1 MTTGPDSYIL
11 VCVATHKSSPVDP
24 LTSSVAEAIRR
35 EMGAQDIKTPEL
47 ARRADMWTTT
57 LRNYLRQGQER
68 DMPVPALVQI
78 SEALGV
84 SFEVLWE
91 RARVIREQR

>member
-1 MTTGPDSYIL
+1 
-11 VCVATHKSSPVDP
+11 
-24 LTSSVAEAIRR
+24 
-35 EMGAQDIKTPEL
+35 MGAQDIKTPEL

-57 LRNYLRQGQER
+57 LRNYLRPGQER
-68 DMPVPALVQI
+68 DMPVTALVRITQ
-78 SEALGV
+78 ALGV